1 MTARHLSSFIGT
13 GTAEELLS
21 LSTQRLAEIVLQH
34 LKSYAAERTVM
45 QNGLIH
51 HRYFIAV
58 IEGRNVGLGATNMTP
73 EYGPRQPE
81 VSEALEEAWAWLVNQ
96 GMLVKA
102 SGQPDEWFKITRDG
116 EACLARLGFIG

>member
-58 IEGRNVGLGATNMTP
+58 IEGRKVGL
-73 EYGPRQPE
+73 GPRQPE